1 MPLYASVT
9 GMLAWGLVETG
20 ALERAEEAGMA
31 ALHMDARVWRRAREG
46 ARETGRITAA
56 CGRCPSMQEG
66 WALRACV
73 HASSLAGRAT
83 DALRLLRETHVRA
96 CPCGQRGTHD

>member
-31 ALHMDARVWRRAREG
+31 ALHMDARVRGRGGKGRKRRPNHPLPVRAGGLG
-46 ARETGRITAA
+46 AAG
-56 CGRCPSMQEG
+56 
-66 WALRACV
+66 LRAC
-73 HASSLAGRAT
+73 
-83 DALRLLRETHVRA
+83 LL
-96 CPCGQRGTHD
+96 PCRPRH